1 MIPTEILNLGAVSIL
16 FFLFL
21 KEFFAYIKTRKNGNG
36 TYRADLASIN
46 RKMGNHLTEV
56 NGKISDIER
65 DVAGVKIDIKI
76 IKNTLEDIKI
86 SLK

>member
-21 KEFFAYIKTRKNGNG
+21 KEFFSYLKVRKNGNG
-36 TYRADLASIN
+36 NYRADLASIN
-46 RKMGNHLTEV
+46 LKVGNHLSEV
-56 NGKISDIER
+56 NGKISDVER
-65 DVAGVKIDIKI
+65 DVAEVKMDIKI